1 MQSRWCAHI
10 WRMHSSLPLPP
21 PAPPAPSTLSTLDH
35 TVKTQH
41 QKVTVSK
48 TGGKIHIGTFP
59 LIPHQRDVHRDEHSA
74 PFLYFLWLNMSK
86 SAFFIFWLDNHL
98 HIVISSTIFLYF
110 FLFYFHCG
118 SPPAVIR
125 HISLFTI
132 MFRKLK
138 STMLCQIDWFVSIF
152 IPSFQHC
159 LVPQWPSLVTGIIKV
174 SFYLPKAVGV
184 SK

>member
-21 PAPPAPSTLSTLDH
+21 PAPPAPSMLSTLDH

-48 TGGKIHIGTFP
+48 TGGKIHISTFP
-59 LIPHQRDVHRDEHSA
+59 LIPHQRDVHRDDHSA
-74 PFLYFLWLNMSK
+74 PFLYFLWLNVQISI
-86 SAFFIFWLDNHL
+86 FHFWLDNHL
-98 HIVISSTIFLYF
+98 YIVISSTICLYLF
-110 FLFYFHCG
+110 FKKFPLWKSSCCYPTHLIFHNHVPQAEINNVVPNWLICFNFYTQF
-118 SPPAVIR
+118 
-125 HISLFTI
+125 
-132 MFRKLK
+132 
-138 STMLCQIDWFVSIF
+138 STLC
-152 IPSFQHC
+152 
-159 LVPQWPSLVTGIIKV
+159 LMPQWPSLVTGIIKV

>member
-1 MQSRWCAHI
+1 
-10 WRMHSSLPLPP
+10 MHSSLPLPP
-21 PAPPAPSTLSTLDH
+21 PAPPRSIHALYAGPHCKNETSKGHCVKDRWENPYRHISTHSTPAWR
-35 TVKTQH
+35 
-41 QKVTVSK
+41 S
-48 TGGKIHIGTFP
+48 P
-59 LIPHQRDVHRDEHSA
+59 WRPRA

-98 HIVISSTIFLYF
+98 HIVISSTICLYLF
-110 FLFYFHCG
+110 FLNFHCG